1 MEEPGGLQSMGYRS
15 KNFQIQNGQS
25 TGQGMDKALA
35 DMKLFSEI
43 CLSTNLTQW
52 SNCTIL
58 FFFLSLNVMP
68 IGISHQEFCL
78 LWEVNCSHEEGLR
91 TRKELGL
98 ERKQRR
104 LKAGLLSSSE
114 SLWPSPW
121 PWPKSWCPLGLGL
134 SLLPLSILSSS
145 LSFPPYSIPE
155 THELVKLTIHHREG
169 RSLGPVGLLPYAL
182 KSYGWDTQQ
191 LLQNIQ

>member
-1 MEEPGGLQSMGYRS
+1 MEKPGGLQSMGYKS

-25 TGQGMDKALA
+25 TGQGMEKSLA

-52 SNCTIL
+52 SNCVIL
-58 FFFLSLNVMP
+58 LFVFFLSLNVMP

-78 LWEVNCSHEEGLR
+78 LCEVNCSHEEGLR

-98 ERKQRR
+98 ERKQWR
-104 LKAGLLSSSE
+104 LKAGGGLLSSSE

-121 PWPKSWCPLGLGL
+121 PWPKSWCPPGLGL
-134 SLLPLSILSSS
+134 SLLPLPYPLFFSFLSS
-145 LSFPPYSIPE
+145 
-155 THELVKLTIHHREG
+155 
-169 RSLGPVGLLPYAL
+169 LLH
-182 KSYGWDTQQ
+182 SWDTWASEADQTPQ
-191 LLQNIQ
+191 GGEKSGSCGFITRCT